1 MRATNHHLQPTA
13 TNPKTCSSIATHN
26 PTPTQFQFTTWF
38 QPKIWSQTR
47 PMDQQT
53 HPNYPQNNPPLPLAT
68 KWPTTTTTTVIA
80 KLPNNPKPMKPER
93 QPLPTQLSISTAT
106 VGLCYHHSQPS
117 HSKCILLREYESRR
131 GDSRERRERLGGET
145 KERRLKREKKKFTKK
160 KRETWN
166 KKPFSYNFLAT
177 NITCF
182 LEHFHPGF
190 QKSSILQPQNLLY
203 LSNWSLKFKN

>member
-38 QPKIWSQTR
+38 KPKIWSQTR

-68 KWPTTTTTTVIA
+68 KWPTTTTTVIA
-80 KLPNNPKPMKPER
+80 KLPNNPKPMKLEC

-106 VGLCYHHSQPS
+106 AGLCYHHSQPS
-117 HSKCILLREYESRR
+117 HSKCILLREYESGR
-131 GDSRERRERLGGET
+131 GDRRERREVRVKRKAGEREKIEKT
-145 KERRLKREKKKFTKK
+145 KERKK
-160 KRETWN
+160 
-166 KKPFSYNFLAT
+166 
-177 NITCF
+177 
-182 LEHFHPGF
+182 
-190 QKSSILQPQNLLY
+190 
-203 LSNWSLKFKN
+203 